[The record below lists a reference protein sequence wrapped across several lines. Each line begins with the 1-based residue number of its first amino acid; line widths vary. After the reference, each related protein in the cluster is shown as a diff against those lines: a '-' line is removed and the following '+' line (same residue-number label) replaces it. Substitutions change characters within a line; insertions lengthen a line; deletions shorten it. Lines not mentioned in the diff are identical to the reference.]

1 MKENEKY
8 EKVQKTDIPTT
19 DQNTNGDENKPSDD
33 IKIVTEANANEK
45 KDISAELIKVSEHIT
60 DLKTEVA
67 IETLVTAD
75 TEVINQ
81 YFEEIVEVKPVN
93 SENMATS
100 EDLIK
105 LNKQEDL
112 LPVEE
117 ANDVQ
122 EVTVAEIGSD
132 SNQIPKNQ

>member
-1 MKENEKY
+1 MKAEI
-8 EKVQKTDIPTT
+8 VAVLP
-19 DQNTNGDENKPSDD
+19 GNKEP
-33 IKIVTEANANEK
+33 I
-45 KDISAELIKVSEHIT
+45 
-60 DLKTEVA
+60 EVA